1 MKKILKKMQ
10 TNGKTLHIHV
20 WEQLVTLKCPYYSKP
35 CVDYMQSPSKQHN
48 IFKEVGKKIFKLVWN
63 QKIPQISKAILKK
76 KNKCGGRT
84 PPDF

>member
-35 CVDYMQSPSKQHN
+35 CVDYIQSPSKQHN
-48 IFKEVGKKIFKLVWN
+48 IFKEVGKKNL
-63 QKIPQISKAILKK
+63 QISVES
-76 KNKCGGRT
+76 KNT
-84 PPDF
+84 PNIKSNPEEKEQMWRQDTS